1 MIDTPA
7 ALAELVD
14 AVCQRECIA
23 LDTEFVWERTYYPK
37 LGVVQAAF
45 SKDEHYLIDVR
56 AIEDLSPLGRVLA
69 DPHVVKILHD
79 APQDLTILRQATG
92 AFPRRIFDTRCAA
105 AFAGLSSTLSLNA
118 LLTEVLG
125 IQLDKSETRADWLKR
140 PLSPEQL
147 AYAIEDVRHLPLA
160 RQELIARVQD
170 KGRKSW
176 LEDEME
182 RYDNPQLYTERD
194 SNLQFERIK
203 GTGRL
208 SPKNLAILRELAAWR
223 DVEARRRDIPRS
235 HVVSDEGLLG
245 LARRKPQNLEQ
256 LSPFKGLSP
265 RALKRYGPELIAAV
279 AAGLS
284 EPLPS
289 MSRQQR
295 PFEEEQL
302 KKRLKLAQN
311 LLEQQSA
318 AGELDPPFVAS
329 RAELKELVREN
340 PKQLENSHRVLQ
352 GWRREFF
359 GNGLLE
365 LLAKANLE
373 TG

>member
-14 AVCQRECIA
+14 AACRRECIA

-45 SKDEHYLIDVR
+45 SQDERYLIDAR
-56 AIEDLSPLGRVLA
+56 AIEDMSPLGRVLA
-69 DPHVVKILHD
+69 DPSVIKILHD

-92 AFPRRIFDTRCAA
+92 AFPRTVFDTRCAA
-105 AFAGLSSTLSLNA
+105 AFAGLSSVLSLNA

-160 RQELIARVQD
+160 RQQLITRIRA
-170 KGRKSW
+170 KGRESW
-176 LEDEME
+176 LEDELG

-194 SNLQFERIK
+194 PDLQFERIK
-203 GTGRL
+203 GGGRM
-208 SPKNLAILRELAAWR
+208 SAKNLAVLRVLAAWR
-223 DVEARRRDIPRS
+223 DIEARRRDIPRS

-245 LARRKPQNLEQ
+245 LARRKPQSLEQ
-256 LSPFKGLSP
+256 LSPFQGFSP
-265 RALKRYGPELIAAV
+265 RALKRYGAELINTV
-279 AAGLS
+279 QAGLAG
-284 EPLPS
+284 PLPNTLG
-289 MSRQQR
+289 QR
-295 PFEEEQL
+295 PPFEEEHL
-302 KKRLKLAQN
+302 KRRLKLAQN
-311 LLEQQSA
+311 LLEQHSA
-318 AGELDPPFVAS
+318 AGQLDPPFVAS

-340 PKQLENSHRVLQ
+340 PEQLENSHRVLQ

-359 GNGLLE
+359 GNALLK
-365 LLAKANLE
+365 LLAKPI
-373 TG
+373 